1 MNHWNRHHKSVAM
14 TRQDIYYDSIT
25 IDPTYC
31 SCTEK
36 DIGRFFKLMTKQHS
50 CAY

>member
-1 MNHWNRHHKSVAM
+1 M
-14 TRQDIYYDSIT
+14 TRQDIYYDDIT

-50 CAY
+50 CTY